1 MGPSKGVGAILYTIN
16 EHKEFM
22 FLGVLNGRYERPEDR
37 RITTPG
43 GYVNPR
49 EEFEDAAKREL
60 IEEGLAN
67 KKIGGEKEKAEYEK
81 HLKEL
86 MGDGEVVIFGYHDAK
101 QTNTDNSWSE
111 SVTYAFRIDHKD
123 LNKFE
128 AAEGDD
134 AIKAMWMTIKVDEDS
149 AEVKSLME
157 KAMNDGSEFLYLLDT
172 KITNMFSIEEKMDF
186 VLKTF
191 KVCRIEHVADGKSE
205 GTEEIVIEETGESSS
220 SKAETSK
227 KVPVPICLKM
237 NDKKTMNMEGVA
249 RLFLVKLY
257 GEMPFLEFLEKQK
270 SNQGTYV
277 VKREKVPTAITGKK
291 RLHGEA
297 SDTHHGHGKGKK
309 SSRPPSKKRSGS
321 PTKGH

>member
-1 MGPSKGVGAILYTIN
+1 MP
-16 EHKEFM
+16 F
-22 FLGVLNGRYERPEDR
+22 
-37 RITTPG
+37 
-43 GYVNPR
+43 
-49 EEFEDAAKREL
+49 
-60 IEEGLAN
+60 
-67 KKIGGEKEKAEYEK
+67 
-81 HLKEL
+81 
-86 MGDGEVVIFGYHDAK
+86 
-101 QTNTDNSWSE
+101 Q
-111 SVTYAFRIDHKD
+111 
-123 LNKFE
+123 
-128 AAEGDD
+128 
-134 AIKAMWMTIKVDEDS
+134 
-149 AEVKSLME
+149 
-157 KAMNDGSEFLYLLDT
+157 
-172 KITNMFSIEEKMDF
+172 
-186 VLKTF
+186 
-191 KVCRIEHVADGKSE
+191 VCRIEHVADGKSE